1 MLHFIKYNL
10 IGVIN
15 TLITLIVVWIL
26 HQQLNWNL
34 EISNFLGFVVGGVN
48 SYMVNRLWNFKSTNE
63 KRSEMIRF
71 LVIFIFAYLLNLGV
85 LEAAKAT
92 LAPSGTFA
100 SFANIFAPYV
110 KPGYIAHIIANVVY
124 VIASFSLYK
133 CWVFKERKGPL

>member
-26 HQQLNWNL
+26 HQQLDWNL
-34 EISNFLGFVVGGVN
+34 EISNFLGFVIGGVN
-48 SYMVNRLWNFKSTNE
+48 SYIVNRLWNFKSTNE

-85 LEAAKAT
+85 LEAVKAT
-92 LAPSGTFA
+92 LAPGGTFV

-110 KPGYIAHIIANVVY
+110 KSGYIAHIIANVVY

-133 CWVFKERKGPL
+133 CWVFKERKVN

>member
-26 HQQLNWNL
+26 HQQFDWNL

-48 SYMVNRLWNFKSTNE
+48 SYIVNRLWNFKSTNE

-85 LEAAKAT
+85 LEAVKTT
-92 LAPSGTFA
+92 LAPGGTFV
-100 SFANIFAPYV
+100 SFANILAPYV
-110 KPGYIAHIIANVVY
+110 KSGYIAHVIANVVY

-133 CWVFKERKGPL
+133 CWVFKERKVH

>member
-1 MLHFIKYNL
+1 VLHFIKYNL

-15 TLITLIVVWIL
+15 TLITLVVVWIL
-26 HQQLNWNL
+26 HQQLDWNL

-48 SYMVNRLWNFKSTNE
+48 SYVVNRLWNFKSTNE

-85 LEAAKAT
+85 LEIVKAT
-92 LAPSGTFA
+92 LAPGGTFV
-100 SFANIFAPYV
+100 SFATIFTPYV
-110 KPGYIAHIIANVVY
+110 KSGYIAHIIANVVY

-133 CWVFKERKGPL
+133 CWVFKERKVN